1 MLKKNFMNKYSI
13 EKRMAER
20 YMLICFKYIS
30 LCVFILFITQSTIV
44 AQETLTVSAT
54 NKPFEE
60 KMPVIVNGKVLFE
73 LGGVT
78 SYTAEERAR
87 NIAERIRQIA
97 DDKTFDIETMKVV
110 QSGDVI
116 ELYAGKRLI
125 MGLVNADAV
134 SEGIP
139 IEILAGLVQNR
150 IKSTITEYRRERTPG
165 ILLIKTGYALAA
177 TLLSSL
183 LMWGF
188 LRLFAWLN
196 ALTQRRIKTHIE
208 LLESKSHY
216 IIRAEMLLDVL
227 TGVFRAAKILT
238 ILVVTYAYLNLVL
251 GLYPWTRMFA
261 QRLFAITIDPLRT
274 IGIGLLEA
282 LPNLFF
288 IFILFII
295 TRYILKLTR
304 LFFSGVGRGSIR
316 LAKFEREWALPTYK
330 IIRLLVISF
339 AVVIAYPYI
348 PGSSSDAFKGISIFL
363 GVIFSLGSSS
373 VLSHVIAGYTLTYRS
388 AFKIGD
394 RVKINDIIGDV
405 EDMSLLV
412 TRMRSL
418 KNEEIVIPNSI
429 ILNSNVINF
438 STQER
443 HQGLIL
449 HTAVGIGYEVPW
461 RQVEAMLLL
470 AAEKTPGIKME
481 PRPFVLQQSLGDFAV
496 NYELNVY
503 CDDALQM
510 MQLYT
515 ALHRNILDVFNEYGV
530 QIMTPNYEHDTE
542 QPKVVSKDQWYAP
555 PAQAEPPDKK
565 LTKSPDHPS
574 QV

>member
-1 MLKKNFMNKYSI
+1 MVT
-13 EKRMAER
+13 R
-20 YMLICFKYIS
+20 YLLICFKYIC
-30 LCVFILFITQSTIV
+30 LAVVILLVTQSQIV
-44 AQETLTVSAT
+44 AQETLNVSAT
-54 NKPFEE
+54 NKTFE
-60 KMPVIVNGKVLFE
+60 KKVPVIVNGKELFQI
-73 LGGVT
+73 GGVT

-87 NIAERIRQIA
+87 NIAVRIRQIA

-116 ELYAGKRLI
+116 EFYAGKIFI
-125 MGLVNADAV
+125 MGLVQADAA

-139 IEILAGLVQNR
+139 LEILTVLVQNR
-150 IKSTITEYRRERTPG
+150 IKATITEYRRERTAR

-177 TLLSSL
+177 TLLASL
-183 LMWGF
+183 LTWGI

-196 ALTQRRIKTHIE
+196 TLVQRRIKTHIKR
-208 LLESKSHY
+208 LESKSHY
-216 IIRAEMLLDVL
+216 IIRAEMLLDVF
-227 TGVFRAAKILT
+227 TVVVHTVKILT
-238 ILVVTYAYLNLVL
+238 ILVVTYFYLNLLL

-304 LFFSGVGRGSIR
+304 LFFSGIERGSIR
-316 LAKFEREWALPTYK
+316 LANFEREWALPTYK
-330 IIRLLVISF
+330 IVRLLIISF
-339 AVVIAYPYI
+339 ALVIAYPYI
-348 PGSSSDAFKGISIFL
+348 PGSSSDAFKGISIFF

-373 VLSHVIAGYTLTYRS
+373 VLSHVIAGYTLTYRR

-394 RVKINDIIGDV
+394 RVKINDIVGDI

-429 ILNSNVINF
+429 ILNNHVTNY

-443 HQGLIL
+443 NQGLIL
-449 HTAVGIGYEVPW
+449 HTTVGIGYEVPW

-470 AAEKTPGIKME
+470 AAEKIPGIKKE
-481 PRPFVLQQSLGDFAV
+481 PRPFVLQQALGDFAV

-510 MQLYT
+510 MRLYT

-542 QPKVVSKDQWYAP
+542 QPKLVSKDQWYAP
-555 PAQAEPPDKK
+555 PAQAEPPEEK
-565 LTKSPDHPS
+565 LTKPPAHPE